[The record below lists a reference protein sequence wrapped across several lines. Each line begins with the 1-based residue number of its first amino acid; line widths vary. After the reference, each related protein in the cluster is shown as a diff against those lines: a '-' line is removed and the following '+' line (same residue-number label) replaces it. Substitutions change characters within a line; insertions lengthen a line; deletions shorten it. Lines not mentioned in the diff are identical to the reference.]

1 MAPDPNPIQQ
11 SLAALIQSLESRQD
25 DGTCAVWLTPRA
37 RKDLKALP
45 GLNWSWDG
53 RAKPVEAEAPSTPV
67 PGVSLEPGISPPPV
81 AASRVREEAVAA
93 TAELDQALCPPGE
106 TREAKLAWLREQ
118 AANWPPAR
126 RLASLRDTMV
136 FAVGNPHADLVL
148 VGEAPGAEEERRG
161 EPFVGPAGET
171 LTRILQAM
179 GLQREQV
186 YITNIVKFRPA
197 KPDQGQSNRAPTA
210 EEMASCI
217 AFVRAEIAVIQPKV
231 IVALGATASKGL
243 LGLDESLGRMRGR
256 FWEFQGVP
264 VMVTYHPAYLLH
276 QQAGKA
282 EKRKVWEDMLLVMER
297 LGLPISEKQRRFF
310 T

>member
-1 MAPDPNPIQQ
+1 MAGESNPVRL
-11 SLAALIQSLESRQD
+11 SLAALIQSLETKLQD
-25 DGTCAVWLTPRA
+25 GQRAVWLTPRA

-45 GLNWSWDG
+45 SLGWTWDG
-53 RAKPVEAEAPSTPV
+53 RASSLKSPEAEAIAPMP
-67 PGVSLEPGISPPPV
+67 
-81 AASRVREEAVAA
+81 AASSRVRETAA
-93 TAELDQALCPPGE
+93 PGGTQPEPPLCPPGD
-106 TREAKLAWLREQ
+106 TREAKLAWLRQQ
-118 AANWPPAR
+118 AADWLPAR
-126 RLASLRDTMV
+126 RLETLRDTMV
-136 FAVGNPHADLVL
+136 FAVGNPHAELVL

-171 LTRILQAM
+171 LTRILHAM

-186 YITNIVKFRPA
+186 YITNIVKFRPVA
-197 KPDQGQSNRAPTA
+197 TDEGRQNRPPTA
-210 EEMASCI
+210 EEI
-217 AFVRAEIAVIQPKV
+217 ATCLPFVRAEIQVIQPKV

-243 LGLDESLGRMRGR
+243 LGVDDSVGRIRGR

-276 QQAGKA
+276 QNAGKI

-310 T
+310 S